1 MTFYGFRQTPGI
13 PSGASNNQSAD
24 LWPTAGGRVNEAG
37 VMVPSNAPKAV
48 QEEARTIDARI
59 AELKAS
65 VKKAGPVASDGAS
78 DAASDGGGAGRTGLP
93 ADALEP
99 AQPAAAATTS
109 DEKVAA
115 LERQVADLK
124 KALDQANGRYG
135 GATQTFKAQI
145 ADLNAKL
152 AEAQSRLESAEA
164 KVAEAQSPAPGAKPW
179 LNGIEQSQIDRLGED
194 FFELAWKVNQPAFS
208 QLKAELAALKKGDST
223 KAAQDR
229 LHEIEA
235 EIRAQRFWLEVDRLS
250 PGASATNGDPAD
262 TSKPAADGWGTFLD
276 MPTRDGGLLTFRD
289 EAQRAVHTGDA
300 RAFASIHDTFQR
312 LKKKPNRPAGAR
324 GDVVP
329 LSSVGSV
336 PPDEAGAP
344 RRIKQSEVIAW
355 QQRCAKARP
364 GEIPLDEVDRKT
376 KEFQDAYRE
385 GRMLMGV

>member
-1 MTFYGFRQTPGI
+1 M
-13 PSGASNNQSAD
+13 
-24 LWPTAGGRVNEAG
+24 NEAG

-59 AELKAS
+59 AELRAS
-65 VKKAGPVASDGAS
+65 VKKAGQGASDGAS
-78 DAASDGGGAGRTGLP
+78 DAVSDGGGAGMTGLP
-93 ADALEP
+93 AEAPVP
-99 AQPAAAATTS
+99 ARPAAAATTS

-164 KVAEAQSPAPGAKPW
+164 NVAAEAQSPAPGAKPW

-250 PGASATNGDPAD
+250 PGASVTNGDPAD
-262 TSKPAADGWGTFLD
+262 TSKPAADGWG
-276 MPTRDGGLLTFRD
+276 
-289 EAQRAVHTGDA
+289 RA
-300 RAFASIHDTFQR
+300 RSSW
-312 LKKKPNRPAGAR
+312 RPPRSTA
-324 GDVVP
+324 D
-329 LSSVGSV
+329 SGS
-336 PPDEAGAP
+336 
-344 RRIKQSEVIAW
+344 
-355 QQRCAKARP
+355 P
-364 GEIPLDEVDRKT
+364 G
-376 KEFQDAYRE
+376 
-385 GRMLMGV
+385 